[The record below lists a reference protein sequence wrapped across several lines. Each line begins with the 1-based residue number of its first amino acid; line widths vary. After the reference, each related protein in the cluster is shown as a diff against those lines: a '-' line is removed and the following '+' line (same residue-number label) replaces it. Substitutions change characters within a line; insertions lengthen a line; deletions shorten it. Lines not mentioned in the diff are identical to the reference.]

1 MIPKPPECSTC
12 PGYAWNAGLGF
23 SHPEGTAV
31 RGVALMG
38 EALGENEA
46 NDGLPFR
53 PYAQAGAVLQRVLN
67 GWHGAG
73 MPREQ
78 FLIFNTIQCRPP
90 GNVLEGASYQAEVT
104 AHCKKHRDRI
114 ISEGRPKVIVA
125 LGGAAF
131 RTLTGFDDIHL
142 NRGYPVWND
151 EYEAWV
157 IGSFHPAFLARGQRN
172 LMGVLREDIKKAVWL
187 AGQPGWLPQE
197 VSYTLQPSLDQAKAF
212 LEEVISNPLTPLAV
226 DIENPLIRNE
236 EEDDG
241 KESKTER
248 YHESPI
254 MQIQFSISP
263 LTGIVFPWIEG
274 FRELAR
280 SLLATPNP
288 KWGHN
293 SRKYDFPILERNGF
307 HVAGEWHD
315 TMDAFRMVQS
325 NVNGCY
331 HLQGVASF
339 FGGDQLWK
347 HRMGED
353 MEFYGAMDVDVV
365 QRILTGIVPTMQ
377 RLGVWETYQQHVV
390 EMEPVLAGMSRRGL
404 ARDLNAID
412 ILQDELIHQLERIQD
427 EMRALIP
434 RECLKFKDYKR
445 VPKDV
450 KELQLF
456 YGGMRADPELVAK
469 SAAGLGYEFIQ
480 TPHGTMWWRKWEG
493 FSPSNQQLQVYC
505 KLRGYQIPK
514 HPKEDKPTMNEWA
527 LRGLLKETKDPVFD
541 LALQHRDAQKISTT
555 YLAGDWEPSGDGKT
569 HGTFYS
575 ARTASGQFSS
585 RNPNTQ
591 QVPR

>member
-1 MIPKPPECSTC
+1 MLAKPPECTLC
-12 PGYAWNAGLGF
+12 RGFDWNHGQGF
-23 SHPEGTAV
+23 SRPEGTAV
-31 RGVALMG
+31 RGVALVG

-53 PYAQAGAVLQRVLN
+53 PYAQAGAILQRVLS

-73 MPREQ
+73 FPREQ

-90 GNVLEGASYQAEVT
+90 GNVLEGASYQADVI
-104 AHCKKHRDRI
+104 ASCKVHRDRI
-114 ISEGRPKVIVA
+114 IAAGRPKVIVA

-131 RTLTGFDDIHL
+131 RTLTGFEDIHL

-197 VSYTLQPSLDQAKAF
+197 VSYTLQPSLEQAKAF
-212 LEEVISNPLTPLAV
+212 LREVRANPRTPLAV

-236 EEDDG
+236 EEDEEG
-241 KESKTER
+241 SKR
-248 YHESPI
+248 DRHLESPI
-254 MQIQFSISP
+254 MQIQFSLQP
-263 LTGIVFPWIEG
+263 GTGIVFPWIEG
-274 FRELAR
+274 FRDIAKQVLG
-280 SLLATPNP
+280 TPNP

-293 SRKYDFPILERNGF
+293 SRKYDFPILSRNGF
-307 HVAGEWHD
+307 PPAGEWHD

-353 MEFYGAMDVDVV
+353 MEFYGAMDVDAP
-365 QRILTGIVPTMQ
+365 QRIIQGIIPTMQ
-377 RLGVWETYQQHVV
+377 RLGVWETYMKHVV
-390 EMEPVLAGMSRRGL
+390 EMEPVLVGMTRRGL
-404 ARDLNAID
+404 ARDEEMIATLKA
-412 ILQDELIHQLERIQD
+412 ETEAEMTRI
-427 EMRALIP
+427 EAEIAKLIP
-434 RECLKFKDYKR
+434 VECLKFKDFKKL
-445 VPKDV
+445 PKAV
-450 KELQLF
+450 KEIKLAL
-456 YGGMRADPELVAK
+456 GGMRADPVEVERL
-469 SAAGLGYEFIQ
+469 AAELGYEFVRS
-480 TPHGTMWWRKWEG
+480 PHGAMWWRRWEP
-493 FSPSNQQLQVYC
+493 FSPSNQQLQGYC
-505 KLRGYQIPK
+505 KFRSYRIPK

-527 LRGLLKETKDPVFD
+527 LRGLLKETKDPVFE
-541 LALQHRDAQKISTT
+541 LSLQYRDAQKISGT
-555 YLAGDWEPSGDGKT
+555 YLGGAWEPAADGKT

-585 RNPNTQ
+585 RDPNSQ
-591 QVPR
+591 QIPR